1 MRNIDNVEGDIDAP
15 HLLRRFVGMDDSS
28 GIGDLLGQ
36 RVDLFKRATGQA
48 DHRSFTDEGMS
59 HCAADCAS
67 RSVNHGI
74 LVFKQQMSLPPVCLA
89 SLCVS
94 PGQIAKSLV
103 NCETL
108 VHTRQLSA
116 GKRRRKNYAS
126 LNLVHS
132 CWVDRGAY
140 REIGD

>member
-1 MRNIDNVEGDIDAP
+1 MCLRKVHDRESEVFNWKIDERHPLDMRNIDNVEGDIDAP
-15 HLLRRFVGMDDSS
+15 QLLRRFVGMDDSS

-74 LVFKQQMSLPPVCLA
+74 LVFKQHMSLPPVCLA
-89 SLCVS
+89 SLCVKPES
-94 PGQIAKSLV
+94 NREKSGQL
-103 NCETL
+103 
-108 VHTRQLSA
+108 
-116 GKRRRKNYAS
+116 
-126 LNLVHS
+126 
-132 CWVDRGAY
+132 
-140 REIGD
+140 